1 MGNSTL
7 RKMESRFFFTP
18 EQLTDF
24 LSELAE
30 EIRAGTIQIEGEE
43 VALPDQFE
51 VEYEYK
57 EKTDQS
63 KLDIE
68 LKW

>member
-1 MGNSTL
+1 MGDTTL
-7 RKMESRFFFTP
+7 RKIESGFFYTP

-30 EIRAGTIQIEGEE
+30 EIRAGNIQIEGEE

-63 KLDIE
+63 KLEIE
-68 LKW
+68 VKW